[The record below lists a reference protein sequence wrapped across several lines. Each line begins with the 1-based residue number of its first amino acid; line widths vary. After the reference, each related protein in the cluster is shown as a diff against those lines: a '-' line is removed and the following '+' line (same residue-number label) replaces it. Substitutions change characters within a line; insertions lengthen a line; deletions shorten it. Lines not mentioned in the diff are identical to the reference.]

1 LGVFDR
7 ERSRKTTPSNLEIS
21 TADGR
26 TIAAIASIHK
36 ETRHL
41 NHAPRPLASQ
51 QSVESD
57 AEPGYNTGPN
67 GNGFVTATPR
77 PGSSTPAPSRASVSS
92 PHPNIPS
99 DFPPGVCHLQPWRNN
114 RLSAPTIRFVA
125 KLPSLP
131 PPLPHPLPFHG
142 SPTSTT
148 IRGRTLRWR
157 PLCHQQTISEP
168 IYKRSPART
177 SRHLRQASRNQRSSR
192 KSAYSRLRR
201 PPSLPPHPIDFR
213 RSAWTTTRA
222 AAATRRMSKLSN
234 STPSPMP
241 RRPARPTRSTE
252 GTSSSQYR
260 RCGRRIT
267 PSKRH

>member
-1 LGVFDR
+1 VDRPRTTDADALRCCWPCASGLAQPEPWELRQRGISAEPHRFVNDNRPTCASDLPGRTHPEKRCRQPLLGVFDR

-142 SPTSTT
+142 SPTSTM
-148 IRGRTLRWR
+148 I
-157 PLCHQQTISEP
+157 
-168 IYKRSPART
+168 
-177 SRHLRQASRNQRSSR
+177 
-192 KSAYSRLRR
+192 
-201 PPSLPPHPIDFR
+201 
-213 RSAWTTTRA
+213 
-222 AAATRRMSKLSN
+222 
-234 STPSPMP
+234 
-241 RRPARPTRSTE
+241 
-252 GTSSSQYR
+252 
-260 RCGRRIT
+260 
-267 PSKRH
+267 